1 MNLCMINIKASRKT
15 RKFDDYFPEWR
26 RDSYYHHQ
34 LVEEIGGII
43 NISGL
48 RNLHQLNQPTVFIA
62 NHMSSMEAFLLPA
75 IILPFTQVTYVIK
88 TSLLKYPL
96 LGTILRR
103 VEAVAVSRSNPK
115 DDLKKVFE
123 GAGSM
128 LKNGRSIIIF
138 PQKTRST
145 ELDPDQFSSI
155 GIKLARKL
163 NAPVVPIALKTDMW
177 RNGRILKDFGPLDV
191 SREVYF
197 EFGKPFHVKSNGKN
211 EHENVISFIKSRL
224 NDWNS
229 K

>member
-1 MNLCMINIKASRKT
+1 M
-15 RKFDDYFPEWR
+15 
-26 RDSYYHHQ
+26 
-34 LVEEIGGII
+34 
-43 NISGL
+43 
-48 RNLHQLNQPTVFIA
+48 
-62 NHMSSMEAFLLPA
+62 
-75 IILPFTQVTYVIK
+75 
-88 TSLLKYPL
+88 
-96 LGTILRR
+96 
-103 VEAVAVSRSNPK
+103 SRSNPR

-138 PQKTRST
+138 PQRTRSA

-155 GIKLARKL
+155 GIKLARKS
-163 NAPVVPIALKTDMW
+163 NVPVVPIAIKTDMW
-177 RNGRILKDFGPLDV
+177 RNGRIFKDFGPLDV
-191 SREVYF
+191 SKEVYF